1 MVFDMDDRLKRL
13 HHKCKYMGM
22 HENDVI
28 FARFSERYLS
38 ELSDEEISQFEA
50 LLEQN
55 DLDIFKWIT
64 GKLDVPAEF
73 DNNVM
78 IKLRDC
84 QEYIENA

>member
-28 FARFSERYLS
+28 FARFSERYLN
-38 ELSDEEISQFEA
+38 ELSEEEVAQFES

-64 GKLDVPAEF
+64 GKLDVPEEF